1 MIDNRSGMPI
11 AWFRKA
17 GPFCARFDVLAIRG
31 TYAFGPESE
40 AVSCVSHESPI
51 LPGDEYAS
59 DEGKSSLCT
68 TVRREGDL
76 VIYKP
81 ATDIHVVGTARQR
94 KVARR
99 WSAGIAVGDL
109 RKILQLHGPRE
120 FRLGI
125 WDWRLGVAEPT
136 NAVELC
142 YRTAFGGCFAATSS
156 DGDPRFI
163 YKQDNPA
170 GCGWIPDAEMLARL
184 DKPARRSIENQLN
197 ALVRFPAPQID
208 AIDSPIKHPR
218 QRSAAQGFG
227 PLARWVHPRSRH
239 LGTRDAAW
247 RATRHPA
254 YPSDFS
260 PRYFQSAHPDLI
272 YSGYLSGDEPVA
284 LIGMSPFGCIRFRLP
299 GRTLRVLVLRD
310 DSSREIAVPA
320 LDTLC
325 IDLDQ
330 QRVSLTWRS
339 VFARENPVRE
349 LLVTSTTGERAAPTP
364 CILAGA
370 WS

>member
-1 MIDNRSGMPI
+1 MIDNRSGMPV

-17 GPFCARFDVLAIRG
+17 GPSGALFDVLAIRG
-31 TYAFGPESE
+31 TYVFSAESE
-40 AVSCVSHESPI
+40 AVSCVSHDSAI
-51 LPGDEYAS
+51 LPGDEYDGEGAS
-59 DEGKSSLCT
+59 PLRT

-81 ATDIHVVGTARQR
+81 ATDIHVVGTARQAKAAR
-94 KVARR
+94 K
-99 WSAGIAVGDL
+99 WFAGVAVGDL
-109 RKILQLHGPRE
+109 RKVLQLHGPRE

-125 WDWRLGVAEPT
+125 WDWRLGEAEPT
-136 NAVELC
+136 NVVELN
-142 YRTAFGGCFAATSS
+142 YRAAFGGCFAAAAS
-156 DGDPRFI
+156 DGGARFI
-163 YKQDNPA
+163 YKPDNPA
-170 GCGWIPDAEMLARL
+170 GCGWIPDASALARL
-184 DKPARRSIENQLN
+184 DKHARRSIENQLN

-208 AIDSPIKHPR
+208 AVDSPIKHPR
-218 QRSAAQGFG
+218 QRSAVQGFG
-227 PLARWVHPRSRH
+227 PLARWTWPRSRH

-254 YPSDFS
+254 YPGDFS

-272 YSGYLSGDEPVA
+272 YSGYLSGDEPVV
-284 LIGMSPFGCIRFRLP
+284 LMGMLPMGGVRFRLP
-299 GRTLRVLVLRD
+299 GRTLRILARRND
-310 DSSREIAVPA
+310 NTREIAVPA

-330 QRVSLTWRS
+330 QRVSLTWRA
-339 VFARENPVRE
+339 VFARDNPVRE
-349 LLVTSTTGERAAPTP
+349 LLVASTKGEHTAPTP